1 MSDPPPGYE
10 PPPGYGAPPP
20 GYQQPPPPGYGYGYP
35 QPPSTETSAVVALV
49 LSIISF
55 VFCPIVP
62 ALAALV
68 VANSAEASIAA
79 SGGRKTGEGLARAAR
94 IISWVHLGLVLVG
107 LALAVIVGL
116 VLIATD

>member
-35 QPPSTETSAVVALV
+35 QPPSTETSA
-49 LSIISF
+49 
-55 VFCPIVP
+55 
-62 ALAALV
+62 V